1 LRVKKIF
8 WLVGGMCAAAAGFLA
23 WGVRRSE
30 QVEDLGQRMDEAER
44 DQAIPG
50 EPEANYEQPTE
61 I

>member
-23 WGVRRSE
+23 WGVRRAE
-30 QVEDLGQRMDEAER
+30 PVEDLGQRVDEAER
-44 DQAIPG
+44 NQAIR
-50 EPEANYEQPTE
+50 EQPEDNYEQATE